1 MRIKIPYITTS
12 LEKDIII
19 TLYLAPLWWILG
31 FSIFIYQAV
40 TFWLLVKV
48 TVTSIV
54 KRESLIIPKISL
66 SLILLIIVYGLS
78 LMINYPY
85 NETIRTVA
93 SFYNLS
99 FWIMGLA
106 LIIVVYNSLN
116 VESIHTLSKALR
128 FNVIVCGILAGIS
141 VFFWF
146 LGHKEITY
154 PTLLLKLV
162 PSIANIA
169 HLKASATMSFVRTDW
184 FAFRPLPRT
193 AVMAP
198 YPTALSFFLILS
210 IPLAYTLYTGHGINQ
225 RIKRVSFILP
235 AVATLMLTFSR
246 TDTLAIILASL
257 MVYILMRKHRTGF
270 IIIIIPMLF
279 LAFPML
285 SEMFD
290 YTSSLR
296 AGSSQTRFA
305 SYKEALDT
313 VLRTNPV
320 IGIGVKPRVEWLQI
334 PIGSHSMYISLLLKS
349 GFMGLCVFIAF
360 QLHIFRTWFNLTKL
374 NMERKMRVIFIPI
387 GISLIS
393 ASLIMFTQDIDAP
406 QLVAFLYFLLIGV
419 LTVISREVLHSY
431 ES

>member
-1 MRIKIPYITTS
+1 MRVKIPYLTTT
-12 LEKDIII
+12 LETDIVI
-19 TLYLAPLWWILG
+19 TLYLAPLWWFLG

-154 PTLLLKLV
+154 PTLLLKLM

-184 FAFRPLPRT
+184 FAFRPLPRVSIMSPYST
-193 AVMAP
+193 AA
-198 YPTALSFFLILS
+198 FLIMS
-210 IPLAYTLYTGHGINQ
+210 IPLVYLSYIGDGCRENIYRWGI
-225 RIKRVSFILP
+225 VFLGTFT
-235 AVATLMLTFSR
+235 ALLMLAR
-246 TDTLAIILASL
+246 TDTVAFIIASA
-257 MVYILMRKHRTGF
+257 MVYTLTKKHRLGFIVLIIFALLISFPLLVELFDYIYSMRGGSSHARFVIYRETLNVVWRKNILMG
-270 IIIIIPMLF
+270 
-279 LAFPML
+279 
-285 SEMFD
+285 
-290 YTSSLR
+290 
-296 AGSSQTRFA
+296 
-305 SYKEALDT
+305 
-313 VLRTNPV
+313 
-320 IGIGVKPRVEWLQI
+320 IGIKPREDWIEI
-334 PIGSHSMYISLLLKS
+334 PIGSHSMYLSLLIKTGL
-349 GFMGLCVFIAF
+349 MGLFAFLAF
-360 QLHIFRTWFNLTKL
+360 QLHVFMTWFRLAKSRENGEKG
-374 NMERKMRVIFIPI
+374 VIINAL
-387 GISLIS
+387 GISIIAGNL
-393 ASLIMFTQDIDAP
+393 SLFTLDLDAP
-406 QLVAFLYFLLIGV
+406 QLIAFMYFLLTGI
-419 LTVISREVLHSY
+419 LTIISREFLMKKNI
-431 ES
+431 